1 MKKLIVSLL
10 LASVL
15 VFAFAFAA
23 CGDGHVDVDDT
34 TYTVIFNYNYT
45 GSSNDTVQVKSGD
58 TVAKPTDPSREGY
71 VFDDWYTDR
80 NCTEGNEY
88 VFSTPV
94 TQNLVLYAGWLSTSA
109 TVTFN
114 YNYVGAPAVST
125 QTVDLGGNAV
135 APVDPVRDR
144 YEFTG
149 WYTDAACTD
158 SNKFDFNTA
167 ISADIT
173 LYAGWMQTL
182 IEVTYNLNYTGAQ
195 EMEAFYIDAGNSF
208 AKPETDPEREG
219 YDFSGWYTD
228 ASCTASYDFESVPT
242 GDIILYAGWTVTVL
256 TVTFNTNYDGLT
268 VESQSVEYGGTAS
281 EPTVERSGYIC
292 IWQLDGSETEYDFST
307 PVTQDITLEAS
318 WESESSDYYTV
329 TFYYNYDGAPSDVY
343 DCQEVVWGDRAI
355 KPSSPQRD
363 GYYFVGWYTDAACT
377 EEFSFNT
384 RIKSSMDVYAK
395 WFTDYVFEAEYTD
408 LDGKAGMGWSANVS
422 GTAMIVKYEG
432 AHNGYYVSYLY
443 YNGAFLE
450 FDITSETEVDDAII
464 ILTIGAEYY
473 AMTFSPDNVKVYLN
487 DEELSYSAISITDV
501 SGAGSTYRDFYNV
514 VLTDPAH
521 LVAGENKIKIE
532 VCNSTYYSGTM
543 MATAP
548 IVDCIHVCTDAVL
561 SWNPKTSN
569 VA

>member
-23 CGDGHVDVDDT
+23 CGDGNVDVDDT

-45 GSSNDTVQVKSGD
+45 GSSNETVQVKSGD
-58 TVAKPTDPSREGY
+58 AVAKPADPSRDGY
-71 VFDDWYTDR
+71 EFDDWYTDK

-94 TQNLVLYAGWLSTSA
+94 TQNLVLYAGWTSTSA

-114 YNYVGAPAVST
+114 YNYVGAPAVGT
-125 QTVDLGGNAV
+125 QSVALGGKAT
-135 APVDPVRDR
+135 APEDPERER

-158 SNKFDFNTA
+158 SNKFDFDTVIN
-167 ISADIT
+167 ADIT
-173 LYAGWMQTL
+173 LYAGWMQTS

-195 EMEAFYIDAGNSF
+195 EMEASYIDAGNSF

-268 VESQSVEYGGTAS
+268 VDSQSVEYGGTAT
-281 EPTVERSGYIC
+281 EPAVERSGYIC
-292 IWQLDGSETEYDFST
+292 IWQLDGAEYDFNT

-318 WESESSDYYTV
+318 WESESSDVCTITY
-329 TFYYNYDGAPSDVY
+329 YYNYDGAPSNVY
-343 DCQEVVWGDRAI
+343 LTETYKYNNSYTGPVS
-355 KPSSPQRD
+355 PSRD

-377 EEFSFNT
+377 EEFYTQRVKQDYSL
-384 RIKSSMDVYAK
+384 YAK
-395 WFTDYVFEAEYTD
+395 WFTDYTFEAEYTD
-408 LDGKAGMGWSANVS
+408 LDGKLGQGYSGGANGAGMIVSSTSAS
-422 GTAMIVKYEG
+422 
-432 AHNGYYVSYLY
+432 NGYYVSYLY
-443 YNGAFLE
+443 YNGAYLE
-450 FDITSETEVDDAII
+450 FDIESDTEVDDAII
-464 ILTIGAEYY
+464 AITIGAEYY
-473 AMTFSPDNVKVYLN
+473 PMTFSPDVLKVFAN
-487 DEELSYSAISITDV
+487 DQELSYESFPCY
-501 SGAGSTYRDFYNV
+501 GSDADLSNTARTFSNV
-514 VLTDPAH
+514 TMTTKAH
-521 LVAGENKIKIE
+521 LNEGSNTIKIE
-532 VCNSTYYSGTM
+532 VSNSTYYSGTM
-543 MATAP
+543 SATAP
-548 IVDCIHVCTDAVL
+548 IVDCIHVYTDAVL
-561 SWNPKTSN
+561 SWTPKTSN
-569 VA
+569 VG